1 MNSARRVKRSGPT
14 VVKRSM
20 AVGSSQSK
28 QGSKFNLNLDSNAA
42 MWIGIAV
49 LILIAF
55 MGACY
60 CNGDGGDTFANVKSG
75 FSKIISGNIGGG
87 NNLKELDI
95 IYFMSPTCPW
105 CQKMNKVL
113 DDASVMGSVTVVDVT
128 KPEGQKMASQM
139 GAADKGIPAFISKK
153 KKTGTVGFKPTIS
166 ELVKALDK
174 TSPEGQPQ
182 SQPQKPPPPKMD
194 PNEAVSKVQELD
206 IVLFVSP
213 TCGWCNK
220 LKSEFTE
227 SGVLEMV
234 EMVDVSTPEGKNVAQ
249 ELLKE
254 FRGVP
259 ASYSKKT
266 GKSSVG
272 YKPLSEIVASLS

>member
-1 MNSARRVKRSGPT
+1 M
-14 VVKRSM
+14 
-20 AVGSSQSK
+20 
-28 QGSKFNLNLDSNAA
+28 
-42 MWIGIAV
+42 
-49 LILIAF
+49 
-55 MGACY
+55 
-60 CNGDGGDTFANVKSG
+60 
-75 FSKIISGNIGGG
+75 
-87 NNLKELDI
+87 
-95 IYFMSPTCPW
+95 
-105 CQKMNKVL
+105 
-113 DDASVMGSVTVVDVT
+113 
-128 KPEGQKMASQM
+128 
-139 GAADKGIPAFISKK
+139 
-153 KKTGTVGFKPTIS
+153 
-166 ELVKALDK
+166 VKALDK